1 MGAGGTYSTFTKN
14 QPAGLSST
22 GNWIGVGGFLN
33 LTMEMPILYQ
43 YQGEVQQASDNVL
56 QSQRQ
61 VDLLKSQIASDV
73 ITAYNEVSV
82 ARTNIFEFQKNL
94 LPTAAEVSRV
104 ARRGYEVGATDLA
117 TAIVAQQ
124 QYQQTLSNYFDAVVA
139 YQNSWA
145 DLEKAVGLPLR

>member
-1 MGAGGTYSTFTKN
+1 
-14 QPAGLSST
+14 
-22 GNWIGVGGFLN
+22 
-33 LTMEMPILYQ
+33 MEMPILYQ

-94 LPTAAEVSRV
+94 LPTAAEVSKV
-104 ARRGYEVGATDLA
+104 ARRGYEVGAQRSRYCNCCPA
-117 TAIVAQQ
+117 AISTNAFE
-124 QYQQTLSNYFDAVVA
+124 LFDAVVA
-139 YQNSWA
+139 YQNAWA
-145 DLEKAVGLPLR
+145 DWKKLSACRFFNAVNVRRLE

>member
-1 MGAGGTYSTFTKN
+1 
-14 QPAGLSST
+14 
-22 GNWIGVGGFLN
+22 
-33 LTMEMPILYQ
+33 MEMPILYQ
-43 YQGEVQQASDNVL
+43 YQGEVQQATDNVL

-61 VDLLKSQIASDV
+61 VDLLKSLIASDV

-82 ARTNIFEFQKNL
+82 ARTNVFEFQKNL
-94 LPTAAEVSRV
+94 LPTAAEVSKV